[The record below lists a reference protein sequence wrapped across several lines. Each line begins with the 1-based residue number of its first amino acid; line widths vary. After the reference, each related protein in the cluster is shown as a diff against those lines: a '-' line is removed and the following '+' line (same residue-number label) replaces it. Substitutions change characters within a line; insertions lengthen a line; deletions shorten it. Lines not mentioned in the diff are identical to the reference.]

1 MPGTD
6 GKGRRVYRLG
16 RAGGRWPMA
25 GLGWKGRGNVGD
37 GEEHAES
44 TARCPDGGT
53 SAGDGRANRRWLSGR
68 HQARHQPATTVSF
81 ARPSDPSAYPTTDGS
96 ALLVL
101 GNVTY

>member
-1 MPGTD
+1 MANGGIGLEGT
-6 GKGRRVYRLG
+6 GKRR
-16 RAGGRWPMA
+16 
-25 GLGWKGRGNVGD
+25 D

-44 TARCPDGGT
+44 TARCLDGGT